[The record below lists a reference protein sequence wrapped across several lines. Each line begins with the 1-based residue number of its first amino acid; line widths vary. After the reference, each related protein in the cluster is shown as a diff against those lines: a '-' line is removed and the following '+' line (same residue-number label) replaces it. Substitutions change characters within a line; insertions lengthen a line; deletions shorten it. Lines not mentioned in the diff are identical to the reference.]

1 MNSILSANGRG
12 VLEDLAARRAL
23 LAFDFDGTL
32 APIVDDRAAACAP
45 SATRRMLRALSL
57 LYPCAVVSGRA
68 RADLARRVDRIP
80 LFAVVGTHGAEP
92 GFGKLDRTRRA
103 QVLCWV
109 RTLKK
114 DLSLLP
120 GIDIEDKWFSVA
132 VHYRHVPARA
142 SARALVNRTDEDVF
156 SSVDVGVRVGRTAR
170 STASWY
176 LAAQGAMDDLLRA
189 LLAART
195 RVDGRGA
202 RADGL
207 MLAVGD

>member
-32 APIVDDRAAACAP
+32 APIVGDRAAACAP
-45 SATRRMLRALSL
+45 VTAVASSL
-57 LYPCAVVSGRA
+57 EGARVCRGHAVVHVVPRDA
-68 RADLARRVDRIP
+68 PDKKA
-80 LFAVVGTHGAEP
+80 AVQEV
-92 GFGKLDRTRRA
+92 LRRA
-103 QVLCWV
+103 GPRPVLYV
-109 RTLKK
+109 G
-114 DLSLLP
+114 D
-120 GIDIEDKWFSVA
+120 D
-132 VHYRHVPARA
+132 
-142 SARALVNRTDEDVF
+142 RTDEDVF

-195 RVDGRGA
+195 RIDGRGA

-207 MLAVGD
+207 VLAVGD